1 MYSAPLTIGI
11 EEEYQLIDP
20 TTGELAAVVQQLLHD
35 EGLRQIGDQ
44 VKPEFLQSQ
53 IEIGSAVC
61 HNVQEARAELV
72 RLRGEV
78 NSVAERHGYCILA
91 ASTHPFSKWEE
102 QEANPGE
109 RYEDLKEYMQEVP

>member
-1 MYSAPLTIGI
+1 MHSAPLTIGI

-20 TTGELAAVVQQLLHD
+20 STGELAAVVQQLLHD
-35 EGLRQIGDQ
+35 EGIRQIGDQ
-44 VKPEFLQSQ
+44 VKPEFMQSQ

-78 NSVAERHGYCILA
+78 NSVG
-91 ASTHPFSKWEE
+91 
-102 QEANPGE
+102 
-109 RYEDLKEYMQEVP
+109 